1 MSKKENEE
9 IVRLI
14 KAQRFGWVDFILNTS
29 FSIIMITTIYIV
41 IALSQPETLTDWI
54 LAMITTILPL
64 LFFANRAFNEL
75 FYTKDY
81 VKITNEMMYFRSTPL
96 LTTGLRPKTR
106 EIPIRE
112 IKKYGVSK
120 IPRKLSIDMFKL
132 KRKAMLVLV
141 LKSGENVVLG
151 GYIDNQKLFEI
162 VAVIQQIY
170 PKARLSKPSLTAYP
184 ELNDILKVAKPS
196 KKLKQIKDD
205 EVELDSVEVRR
216 RR

>member
-14 KAQRFGWVDFILNTS
+14 KAQRFGWFDFILNTF

-41 IALSQPETLTDWI
+41 IALSQPDTLTDWI

-81 VKITNEMMYFRSTPL
+81 VKITNEMMYSRSTPL
-96 LTTGLRPKTR
+96 LTTGLRPKKR

-132 KRKAMLVLV
+132 KRKAILVLV
-141 LKSGENVVLG
+141 LKSGESVVLG

-162 VAVIQQIY
+162 VSIIQQIY
-170 PKARLSKPSLTAYP
+170 PKARLSKPTLTAYP
-184 ELNDILKVAKPS
+184 ELNEVLKVAKPS

-205 EVELDSVEVRR
+205 EVDLDSVEVRR

>member
-1 MSKKENEE
+1 MVQEENEE
-9 IVRLI
+9 IIRLI
-14 KAQRFGWVDFILNTS
+14 KAQRFGWVDFILNTF
-29 FSIIMITTIYIV
+29 FSVIMIITIYVVIV
-41 IALSQPETLTDWI
+41 FSRPETLTDWI

-81 VKITNEMMYFRSTPL
+81 VKITNEMIYFRSTPL
-96 LTTGLRPKTR
+96 LTTGLRPKKR

-120 IPRKLSIDMFKL
+120 ISRKLSIDMFRL

-141 LKSGENVVLG
+141 LKSGENVVTG
-151 GYIDNQKLFEI
+151 EFIDNQKLFEI
-162 VAVIQQIY
+162 VAIIQQIY
-170 PKARLSKPSLTAYP
+170 PKARLSKPTLTAYP
-184 ELNDILKVAKPS
+184 ELNEVLKVAKPS

-205 EVELDSVEVRR
+205 EVDLDSVEIRR